1 MELPQR
7 PGSRLDSYVDRY
19 AARTRGMTA
28 SEIRALFAVASRPE
42 VVSLAGG
49 MPNLAAL
56 PLDSIAAVAEQL
68 VREQGAVAMQYG
80 SAQGDEALRDQICE
94 VMRLEGIEGHPD
106 DIIVTTGS
114 QQALDLVT
122 RIFVDPGDVVLAEGP
137 SYVGALGVFASYQ
150 AQVVHVAMDDDG
162 LVPDNLRSA
171 IESVRATG
179 RPIKF
184 LYTIPNFHN
193 PAGVTMSLERR
204 PEILRICQ
212 EAGILILEDNPY
224 GLLGFD
230 GEPKPALRSLDSENV
245 VYLGSFSKTF
255 APCFRVGWALAPHA
269 VREKLQLAAEAAV
282 LCPSAFSQMLV
293 SRYLATQPWREQI
306 KTFREMYLER
316 RDATLSALTDLM
328 PPGVMWTKPTGGF
341 YVWLTLPP
349 GIDSKAMLP
358 RAVTARVAYVPGTG
372 FYADGF
378 GTSSLRLSYCY
389 PTPERI
395 REGVRRFAGVL
406 EEEMEL
412 RAAFGQAV
420 QGSSPGTIESR
431 DTIDTPGPDLA

>member
-56 PLDSIAAVAEQL
+56 PLDSIAGVAEEL
-68 VREQGAVAMQYG
+68 VRDFGTVAMQYG
-80 SAQGDEALRDQICE
+80 TAQGDETLRDQICE
-94 VMRLEGIEGHPD
+94 IMRLEGIEGHPD
-106 DIIVTTGS
+106 DVIVTVGS

-122 RIFVDPGDVVLAEGP
+122 RIFVDPGDVILAEGP

-150 AQVVHVAMDDDG
+150 AQVVHVAMDDQG
-162 LVPDNLRSA
+162 LVPDNLRAA
-171 IESVRATG
+171 IASVKAAGG
-179 RPIKF
+179 RIKF

-193 PAGVTMSLERR
+193 PAGVSMAPERR
-204 PEILRICQ
+204 PEIVQICQ

-224 GLLGFD
+224 GLLGFS
-230 GEPKPALRSLDSENV
+230 GETVPALRSLDTENV
-245 VYLGSFSKTF
+245 IYLGSFSKTF
-255 APCFRVGWALAPHA
+255 APGFRVGWALAPHA
-269 VREKLQLAAEAAV
+269 VREKLTLAAEAAD
-282 LCPSAFSQMLV
+282 LCPPAFSQLLV
-293 SRYLATQPWREQI
+293 SRYLTTQPWREQI
-306 KTFREMYLER
+306 KAFREMYRER

-328 PPGVMWTKPTGGF
+328 PEGVSWTQPEGGF
-341 YVWLTLPP
+341 YVWVTLPP
-349 GIDSKAMLP
+349 GVDAKAMLP

-372 FYADGF
+372 FYSDGF
-378 GTSSLRLSYCY
+378 GSSSLRLSYCY

-395 REGVRRFAGVL
+395 REGVKRFAGVL
-406 EEEMEL
+406 QEEMEL
-412 RAAFGQAV
+412 RAAFGQGA
-420 QGSSPGTIESR
+420 SLTIESR
-431 DTIDTPGPDLA
+431 GAIDTPGPDLA